1 LKKFSFALDKV
12 LSYKRQYEDS
22 VRSEH
27 AAILHEVLVQEEKIA
42 QLNEEDTE
50 TRRRME
56 EEKQR
61 GCMILQMRTY
71 ESYLGYLR
79 EEIKNQTRI
88 LNALKL
94 REEEKRQEL
103 IKAQTDTKS
112 IDKLKEKKLEEY
124 RHEVQKEQEQFVEEF
139 VNHGFSAAR

>member
-1 LKKFSFALDKV
+1 MKKFSFALDKV

-22 VRSEH
+22 IRSEH

-42 QLNEEDTE
+42 QLNEEDAD
-50 TRRRME
+50 TRKRME
-56 EEKQR
+56 EEKRQ

-88 LNALKL
+88 LDALKL
-94 REEEKRQEL
+94 REEQKRQEL
-103 IKAQTDTKS
+103 IEAKTETKS
-112 IDKLKEKKLEEY
+112 IDKLKEKKIAEY
-124 RHEVQKEQEQFVEEF
+124 QHEAQKEQEQLVEEF
-139 VNHGFSAAR
+139 VNHGLSVAR

>member
-1 LKKFSFALDKV
+1 MKKFSFALDKV

-22 VRSEH
+22 IRSEH

-42 QLNEEDTE
+42 QLNEEDAD
-50 TRRRME
+50 TRKRME
-56 EEKQR
+56 EEKRQ

-88 LNALKL
+88 LDALKL
-94 REEEKRQEL
+94 REEQKRQEL
-103 IKAQTDTKS
+103 IEAKTETKS
-112 IDKLKEKKLEEY
+112 IDKLKEKKIAEY
-124 RHEVQKEQEQFVEEF
+124 QHEAQKEQEQLVEEF
-139 VNHGFSAAR
+139 VNHGLSMAR

>member
-1 LKKFSFALDKV
+1 MKKFSFALDKV

-22 VRSEH
+22 IRSEH

-42 QLNEEDTE
+42 QLNEEDAD

-56 EEKQR
+56 EEKRQ
-61 GCMILQMRTY
+61 GCLILQMRTY

-88 LNALKL
+88 LDALKL
-94 REEEKRQEL
+94 REEQKRQEL
-103 IKAQTDTKS
+103 IEAKTETKS
-112 IDKLKEKKLEEY
+112 IDKLKEKKIAEY
-124 RHEVQKEQEQFVEEF
+124 QHEAQKEQEQLVEEF
-139 VNHGFSAAR
+139 VNHGLSMAR